1 MQILYATDGSEGAL
15 AAASLLAHL
24 PLSQEYQLR
33 ILTVGSY
40 EEEAE
45 SQAIL
50 AAAREALV
58 HSLVSITTEVRTGD
72 PAETILR
79 AAEEGPARLLV
90 VGARGRSSIGR
101 FFLGSVAERLV
112 RHAACSVLL
121 ARPLRGELR
130 QVIVGVD
137 GSAYATQAVVWLERF
152 PLPAACEVRL
162 VTVLPFQEDLIR
174 AQMLLPPHF
183 TSYNDARAFAEQQ
196 PQEAQALLDGLATSF
211 AASHKRA
218 VTDVRRGDPALSLLQ
233 VAEDHGAELI
243 AVGSRGLSANERFTL
258 GSVAEKLA
266 RYYAHGSV
274 LVVKEA
280 GGSS

>member
-24 PLSQEYQLR
+24 PLGQECQLR
-33 ILTVGSY
+33 ILTVGSH

-45 SQAIL
+45 SQATL
-50 AAAREALV
+50 AAARQALV

-72 PAETILR
+72 PTEAILR
-79 AAEEGPARLLV
+79 ATEEGPASLLV

-101 FFLGSVAERLV
+101 FFLGSVAERVV

-130 QVIVGVD
+130 TVIVGVD
-137 GSAYATQAVVWLERF
+137 GSACATQAVVWLERF
-152 PLPAACEVRL
+152 PLPDACEVRL
-162 VTVLPFQEDLIR
+162 VTVLPFQDDLIR
-174 AQMLLPPHF
+174 ARMLLPPHF
-183 TSYNDARAFAEQQ
+183 TSYNDARAFAEQR
-196 PQEAQALLDGLATSF
+196 PQEAQAHLDGLATSF

-218 VTDVRRGDPALSLLQ
+218 ITDVRRGDAALSLLQ
-233 VAEDHGAELI
+233 VAEDHGAQLI
-243 AVGSRGLSANERFTL
+243 VVGSRGLSANERFAL
-258 GSVAEKLA
+258 GSVSEKLA
-266 RYYAHGSV
+266 RYAHGSV